1 MPTPTAAPPPKPPGV
16 WPDPYRILFPIG
28 AVFALWGAI
37 VWPIAWALGLPQAA
51 VTHRALMMQGFE
63 LSFVL
68 GFLLT
73 AIPGFTG
80 GQRFHPLELVVAATL
95 MCGLAG
101 SVAAGTPAP
110 ASAFAAAAIAW
121 AAAAIARRVIAKRV
135 LPPEEFAFVG
145 LGLALGFAGT
155 LWQAWS
161 GFGTAPI
168 AEPVPYFAQR
178 LVSLGMMLPLVLGI
192 GGLLVPAFAGIPN
205 PLAIPGVAKAH
216 ERSGRRGLYMIL
228 ALILGSSFVFDAR
241 GQTREGAIA
250 RALVATVMLL
260 WVWKLPVRAARNDT
274 FSVALRLA
282 GVCVLIGAWL
292 AVVLPAHSLAGFHV
306 MFIGGF
312 GLLTLG
318 IATRVVVSHGR
329 HPSAQERSLLRG
341 WQVAA
346 LLLAAATRAAA
357 ESLPIYRAPLLGVS
371 GLLWTVAWVAWL
383 WGALPLILRI
393 AHAGV
398 LIPVPAIRR

>member
-1 MPTPTAAPPPKPPGV
+1 MNPDRSRTNPKPHGP

-28 AVFALWGAI
+28 AGFALWGAL
-37 VWPIAWALGLPQAA
+37 VWPLGWVGWLAYPGA
-51 VTHRALMMQGFE
+51 VHRGLMMQGFE

-80 GQRFHPLELVVAATL
+80 GQKFRPFELIVAAAL
-95 MCGLAG
+95 MIALGC
-101 SVAAGTPAP
+101 SIAAGAPAV
-110 ASAFAAAAIAW
+110 ASAFAAFAIAW
-121 AAAAIARRVIAKRV
+121 AAAAIVRRVIEKRV

-145 LGLALGFAGT
+145 LGLTLGFAGT
-155 LWQAWS
+155 VWQAWS

-178 LVSLGMMLPLVLGI
+178 LVSLGMMLSLVLGI

-228 ALILGSSFVFDAR
+228 ALILGSSFVLDAR

-260 WVWKLPVRAARNDT
+260 WVWKLPVRASRNDT

-282 GVCVLIGAWL
+282 GACVLAGVWL
-292 AVVLPAHSLAGFHV
+292 AVVLPQHALAGFHV

-329 HPSAQERSLLRG
+329 HPAAYERSLLRG

-357 ESLPIYRAPLLGVS
+357 ESLPNHRMLLLGVS
-371 GLLWTVAWVAWL
+371 GLLWTVAWIAWL
-383 WGALPLILRI
+383 WGALPLILRV
-393 AHAGV
+393 APAGV
-398 LIPVPAIRR
+398 LIPVPSIRP